1 MKQSTSQFDAQIVDS
16 IAHLRYWLIRRDV
29 DRSIFELLEKIESD
43 YPKSIVAAPI
53 PNATAGE
60 WVETSGG
67 KEITWQEGA

>member
-1 MKQSTSQFDAQIVDS
+1 MKKCEVHFDAQIVDS
-16 IAHLRYWLIRRDV
+16 IAHLRYWLTQKNV
-29 DRSIFELLEKIESD
+29 DRSIFELLEKIECD

-53 PNATAGE
+53 PNATVGE